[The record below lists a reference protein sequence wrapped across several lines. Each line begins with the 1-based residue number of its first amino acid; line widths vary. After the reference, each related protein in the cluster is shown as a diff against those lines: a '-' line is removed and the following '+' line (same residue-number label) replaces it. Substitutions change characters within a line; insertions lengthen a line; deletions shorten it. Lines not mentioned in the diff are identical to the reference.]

1 MSSRRSYSKES
12 RSYYSR
18 SSSCEN
24 NSRAQSSSFRRRPL
38 SSLLI
43 ERDFSSPSLA
53 IDRFDDPFFF
63 DRPSRKFFDD
73 FDRPL
78 RRRFNDDL
86 FDDEFFLS
94 SDIGG
99 RNIPIN
105 NREYSSSTTVTRNI
119 PVQYS
124 SSSSNQREKVY
135 KKIEN
140 HDNWSSNSFNNGG
153 FQSKTNFIEKLFG

>member
-24 NSRAQSSSFRRRPL
+24 NSRTNSSSSFRRRPL
-38 SSLLI
+38 SSLLT

-63 DRPSRKFFDD
+63 DRPPRRFLDD

-78 RRRFNDDL
+78 RWRLHD
-86 FDDEFFLS
+86 DDEFFPSLS
-94 SDIGG
+94 SDFG

-105 NREYSSSTTVTRNI
+105 NNREYSSTTSITRNI

-124 SSSSNQREKVY
+124 TSSNQREKVY

-140 HDNWSSNSFNNGG
+140 HDNWSSNSFNDGG
-153 FQSKTNFIEKLFG
+153 FQSKLYFIKKSIG